1 MAARSGALL
10 RRGLPASAGVAAPGD
25 RRFRRPDVRPGTRRT
40 LGRWIW
46 RACRLSIGLLIAL
59 FIGYAAIRT
68 ARTSR
73 LLSVSHIVV
82 RGNSRLS
89 TSEVE
94 ALIQGIRG
102 ENILVA
108 NLDQYRR
115 QLLDSP
121 WVARASVRRLLPS
134 TVEVR
139 VVERA
144 PMAITRLDGRLYLVD
159 DAGVIVDEFGP
170 QYREFDLPVVDGLI
184 VGGPTGGPAAP
195 VVDDARAQLTRRFL
209 DALQSAPALRQR
221 VSQIDVSDEHDL
233 VVLLADDPTL
243 VHLGDARF
251 LERLT
256 MYQELAPT
264 LQDHLQSIDYVD
276 MRFDEHVYVK
286 SRTPAATAAKGKSG
300 AARGDGPRR
309 RG

>member
-1 MAARSGALL
+1 MTARTGALL

-25 RRFRRPDVRPGTRRT
+25 RRFRRPDVRPGNRRT
-40 LGRWIW
+40 LGRWIS
-46 RACRLSIGLLIAL
+46 RVGRLSISLLL
-59 FIGYAAIRT
+59 VVFIGYAAFRS

-89 TSEVE
+89 TDQVE

-102 ENILVA
+102 QNILLA
-108 NLDQYRR
+108 NLDLYRS
-115 QLLDSP
+115 QLMDSP

-139 VVERA
+139 LVERE
-144 PMAITRLDGRLYLVD
+144 PMAITRIDGRLYLVD
-159 DAGVIVDEFGP
+159 DAGVVVDEFGP

-184 VGGPTGGPAAP
+184 VPRQTGGPP
-195 VVDDARAQLTRRFL
+195 VRLVDDARAQLTRRFL
-209 DALQSAPALRQR
+209 DALQPAPALRQR
-221 VSQIDVSDEHDL
+221 VSQIDVSDAHDL
-233 VVLLADDPTL
+233 IVLLADDPTL

-264 LQDHLQSIDYVD
+264 LQDRLRSIDYVD
-276 MRFDEHVYVK
+276 MRFDERVYVK
-286 SRTPAATAAKGKSG
+286 SRTQPATASKGKRG
-300 AARGDGPRR
+300 PERGDGPRR